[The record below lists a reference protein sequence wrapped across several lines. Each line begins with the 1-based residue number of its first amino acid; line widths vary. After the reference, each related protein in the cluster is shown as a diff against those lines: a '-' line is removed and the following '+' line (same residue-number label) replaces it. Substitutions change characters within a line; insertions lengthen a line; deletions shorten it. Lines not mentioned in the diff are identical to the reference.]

1 MATFIMCGK
10 YSAEAIKGI
19 SAERT
24 QQVVGVTKKFGGD
37 VQGMYALLGEKDLIF
52 ITTFP
57 GIEQALQASVALAKL
72 TGIAFTTSPA
82 VTVDAFDKLV
92 TKVK

>member
-10 YSAEAIKGI
+10 YSTEAIKGI

-24 QQVVGVTKKFGGD
+24 TKGVDLIKKFGGE

-72 TGIAFTTSPA
+72 TGIGFTTSPA
-82 VTVDAFDKLV
+82 VTVEAFDKLV
-92 TKVK
+92 AQV